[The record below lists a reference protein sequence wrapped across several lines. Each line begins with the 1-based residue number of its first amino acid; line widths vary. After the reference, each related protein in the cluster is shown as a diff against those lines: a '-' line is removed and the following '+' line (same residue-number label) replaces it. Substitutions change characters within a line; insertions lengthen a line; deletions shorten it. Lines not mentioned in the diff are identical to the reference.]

1 MTLGRFVGRLLV
13 VVLIGTLVAVAWQLI
28 DILVLLFG
36 AVLLAIG
43 LCAATRVISQQTRLN
58 RSLALVTVLALG
70 LFIFGGVSWV
80 FGSTVSGQLDAVA
93 QKVPAG
99 FDLFTTWI
107 RDNPYGQQLM
117 AQIRGAN
124 VVGATGWAT
133 SLATVAAGFLT
144 QAIGYTIIALFTA
157 IYLAAEPERYCQL
170 CLRLVPAESRP
181 SAKHL
186 FSETTSVLERWLLGQ
201 IVVMAAIGVLTG
213 IGLWLLGIEA
223 PFALGLMG
231 GLLCFIPFVGAILAA
246 VPATLMA
253 LTQGPAYAIAVICMY
268 GFVHF
273 VEGDFI
279 TPMVQAKATSFPPVL
294 ALLSTLAFSIL
305 LGPIGVL
312 LAAPLTLFML
322 VALEVLYV
330 QEGLGEPPEDGILQ

>member
-1 MTLGRFVGRLLV
+1 
-13 VVLIGTLVAVAWQLI
+13 
-28 DILVLLFG
+28 
-36 AVLLAIG
+36 
-43 LCAATRVISQQTRLN
+43 
-58 RSLALVTVLALG
+58 
-70 LFIFGGVSWV
+70 
-80 FGSTVSGQLDAVA
+80 
-93 QKVPAG
+93 
-99 FDLFTTWI
+99 
-107 RDNPYGQQLM
+107 
-117 AQIRGAN
+117 
-124 VVGATGWAT
+124 
-133 SLATVAAGFLT
+133 
-144 QAIGYTIIALFTA
+144 
-157 IYLAAEPERYCQL
+157 
-170 CLRLVPAESRP
+170 
-181 SAKHL
+181 
-186 FSETTSVLERWLLGQ
+186 
-201 IVVMAAIGVLTG
+201 
-213 IGLWLLGIEA
+213 
-223 PFALGLMG
+223 MG